1 MYCITF
7 SCNTNDCSSNASI
20 IYDSQTQT
28 LRVTMTVIICYVL
41 MRYWGWQL
49 WKPPTVNHHKKFRY
63 LQSVS
68 RQVDFFAV
76 VYRSQS
82 SLGLTALP
90 VFCPFSVFSS
100 FALFCAI
107 FFSCFALFVR
117 PPNVLHPLWR
127 WRPTK
132 RIVCVLVLL
141 QFEDLAE
148 ICNNSSFFMVTK
160 NIFFW

>member
-1 MYCITF
+1 MIVVIDELLRLTIMK
-7 SCNTNDCSSNASI
+7 TNNSGPS
-20 IYDSQTQT
+20 YK
-28 LRVTMTVIICYVL
+28 LCYVCVTS
-41 MRYWGWQL
+41 GW
-49 WKPPTVNHHKKFRY
+49 
-63 LQSVS
+63 
-68 RQVDFFAV
+68 FFTA

-107 FFSCFALFVR
+107 FFCCFGLFVR

-141 QFEDLAE
+141 QFEDLTKRY
-148 ICNNSSFFMVTK
+148 NNLSFWWPERTFSFDCCKEAGVAFMYLPLLCVCLPP
-160 NIFFW
+160 FDPE